1 MSTLKRKMVEENVS
15 TDLIDEIDKTWNYLL
30 EEIEQR
36 ALTIKKQKKVCVAL
50 NYIKQPPF

>member
-1 MSTLKRKMVEENVS
+1 MIEENVS

-36 ALTIKKQKKVCVAL
+36 ALTIKKQKKVCLAL

>member
-1 MSTLKRKMVEENVS
+1 MVEENVS

-36 ALTIKKQKKVCVAL
+36 ALIIKKQKKVCVAL